1 MVQAR
6 VQGLS
11 GEIGRGGGGGGEE
24 SASNGARD
32 RTILE
37 FTNDGVRKLGIMGI
51 ILSCDRKVM
60 MIFRLLS
67 LLLSLY

>member
-11 GEIGRGGGGGGEE
+11 GEIGRGGGEE